1 VRSLSVEVPT
11 RKGEEVRRKLLDTGL
26 LRKEL
31 RIERAGAV
39 LHIPVVGP
47 TGLPFPHREREFQ
60 EGVPSVRSY
69 RDLVD
74 VPPRLAPL
82 LPKSFDAIGDIII
95 LRLPDPL
102 REFEQPIGEAILR
115 WNPKVRTV
123 AVDEGVSGEL
133 RVRRI
138 RVVAGEPKTRT
149 EHVEFG
155 LRYLVDVEHAY
166 FSPRLGSE
174 RLRVAKQVLP
184 GEVVVDMFAGVGPY
198 AIFISRTRKAKAVHA
213 IDANPAAAELLREN
227 VRRNRAE
234 SVVVHEGAGQD
245 FLPGLAPVD
254 RVIMDLPQTA
264 REFLPATVPHVRP
277 GGVVHYYTIAER
289 TRVKEA
295 GAEAVELARRGGRTA
310 KVIGSRIVRGYSP
323 GKIHLA
329 IDLRITGA
337 VRRAGPG
344 SGRTAPRTPSR
355 RATSGP
361 RRRSARTAR
370 RSSAPGARKRS
381 RSTRRG

>member
-1 VRSLSVEVPT
+1 M
-11 RKGEEVRRKLLDTGL
+11 GEEIRHQLQASGV

-31 RIERAGAV
+31 RISRVGDI
-39 LHIPVVGP
+39 LYIPVTAP
-47 TGLPFPHREREFQ
+47 PGLPYRILEREFQ
-60 EGVPSVRSY
+60 PGSPVIRNF
-69 RDLVD
+69 RDLVV
-74 VPPRLAPL
+74 VPPHLEPL
-82 LPKSFDAIGDIII
+82 LPKAFDAIGDIVVV
-95 LRLPDPL
+95 RLPDEL
-102 REFEQPIGEAILR
+102 REFERPIGEAILR

-174 RLRVAKQVLP
+174 RLRIARQVRP

-198 AIFISRTRKAKAVHA
+198 AIFISRTRKPKAVHA
-213 IDANPAAAELLREN
+213 IDTNPAAADLLREN

-234 SVVVHEGAGQD
+234 SVVVHGGSGQD

-310 KVIGSRIVRGYSP
+310 KVLGSRIVRGYSP
-323 GKIHLA
+323 GKVHLA

-355 RATSGP
+355 RALKGT
-361 RRRSARTAR
+361 RTLSARIAR
-370 RSSAPGARKRS
+370 RSSPPGGRKRS
-381 RSTRRG
+381 RSKPRT

>member
-1 VRSLSVEVPT
+1 MRSLCVEVPL
-11 RKGEEVRRKLLDTGL
+11 RNGEDVRRELQAAGL

-31 RIERAGAV
+31 RIERSATA
-39 LHIPVVGP
+39 LFIPVNAPPGP
-47 TGLPFPHREREFQ
+47 EYRTVEREFQ
-60 EGVPSVRSY
+60 EGTPSVRSY

-74 VPPRLAPL
+74 VPPRLTSF
-82 LPKSFDAIGDIII
+82 LPKAFDAIGDIIV

-102 REFEQPIGEAILR
+102 RDFERPIGDAILR

-133 RVRRI
+133 RVRKV

-155 LRYLVDVEHAY
+155 LRYIVDVEHAY

-174 RLRVAKQVLP
+174 RLRVAKQVRP

-198 AIFISRTRKAKAVHA
+198 AILIARTRKAKAVHA
-213 IDANPAAAELLREN
+213 IDANPAAADLLREN
-227 VRRNRAE
+227 ARRNRAE
-234 SVVVHEGAGQD
+234 TVVVHEGAGQEL
-245 FLPGLAPVD
+245 LPGLAPVD

-264 REFLPATVPHVRP
+264 REFLPATVPHVRQ
-277 GGVVHYYTIAER
+277 GGVVHFYTITDR
-289 TRVKEA
+289 TLLKEA

-310 KVIGSRIVRGYSP
+310 KVLGSRIVRGYSP
-323 GKIHLA
+323 GKVHLA
-329 IDLRITGA
+329 IDLRITRA
-337 VRRAGPG
+337 ARRAGPG

-355 RATSGP
+355 RAKSGP
-361 RRRSARTAR
+361 RTRSARTAH
-370 RSSAPGARKRS
+370 RSSAPGAGRRS